1 MISLHKCN
9 ESCNVVD
16 DLSTKISVL
25 SETKDVNAKLFNM
38 IILIKHISSDFNCKF
53 NSTTCV
59 FNQKWNNIKCQC
71 EWKSIV
77 WGKKL

>member
-9 ESCNVVD
+9 EGCNVVD

-38 IILIKHISSDFNCKF
+38 IILIKHISSDFN
-53 NSTTCV
+53 
-59 FNQKWNNIKCQC
+59 
-71 EWKSIV
+71 
-77 WGKKL
+77 